1 MSEPATGER
10 RFRLSVLG
18 VIAAGGAVGASA
30 RYALGEAFPVQAG
43 RIPWTTLAINVS
55 GAFVLG
61 MLLTVLSERRVLER
75 LPLARYV
82 RPFAAIGVL
91 GAFTTFSTFAVES
104 DLLIK
109 DGHAGAA
116 IAYDLLS
123 LVLGLGA
130 AYLGIVVGRL
140 WRGIRRRTAHY
151 EQGLEDA

>member
-1 MSEPATGER
+1 MLGAVAVGGSLGATG
-10 RFRLSVLG
+10 
-18 VIAAGGAVGASA
+18 

-61 MLLTVLSERRVLER
+61 MLLIVLVERRVLER
-75 LPLARYV
+75 WALTQYV
-82 RPFAAIGVL
+82 RSFGAIGVL

-109 DGHAGAA
+109 DGHAGTA

-123 LVLGLGA
+123 LTLGLGA

-140 WRGIRRRTAHY
+140 WPGIRRRTAHY
-151 EQGLEDA
+151 EQGVEDA